1 MISHNRKGRQILE
14 VPISWCRSCSVLF
27 LESESESEI
36 IAAGLWT
43 DISVVLLK
51 VPTLERISKVLLGG
65 GISNVLF
72 NIIPFHANVPFLYPW
87 ERKTPVVFFVFFSEC
102 WRETAWKGLKNHKFP
117 VGIIHSVRT
126 QIFQKTNISYPP
138 RYAHVHVRVRG

>member
-1 MISHNRKGRQILE
+1 MISHNRKGSQILE

-36 IAAGLWT
+36 IATGLWT

-51 VPTLERISKVLLGG
+51 LPTLERISKVLLGG

-72 NIIPFHANVPFLYPW
+72 NIIPFHANVPFLYP
-87 ERKTPVVFFVFFSEC
+87 
-102 WRETAWKGLKNHKFP
+102 
-117 VGIIHSVRT
+117 
-126 QIFQKTNISYPP
+126 
-138 RYAHVHVRVRG
+138 